1 VSFIPIS
8 SISFPFNEKEQL
20 LRSEDKN
27 VPYGSDEW
35 IDKVTT
41 KYGITQV
48 LRGVGRPKNGG
59 WPHLSRRL
67 YHRVMSRVRGFS
79 LILKGFKRDRCG
91 TFPIY
96 SASAHHFDTVPG
108 DTPYRLAAVRTPLW
122 RAKAAQ
128 SLRTFGWFLWLMYTM
143 DSSVLITAGVSK
155 VLNHY
160 AEKIDSW

>member
-1 VSFIPIS
+1 MSFIPIS

-59 WPHLSRRL
+59 
-67 YHRVMSRVRGFS
+67 
-79 LILKGFKRDRCG
+79 
-91 TFPIY
+91 
-96 SASAHHFDTVPG
+96 
-108 DTPYRLAAVRTPLW
+108 
-122 RAKAAQ
+122 
-128 SLRTFGWFLWLMYTM
+128 
-143 DSSVLITAGVSK
+143 
-155 VLNHY
+155 
-160 AEKIDSW
+160 